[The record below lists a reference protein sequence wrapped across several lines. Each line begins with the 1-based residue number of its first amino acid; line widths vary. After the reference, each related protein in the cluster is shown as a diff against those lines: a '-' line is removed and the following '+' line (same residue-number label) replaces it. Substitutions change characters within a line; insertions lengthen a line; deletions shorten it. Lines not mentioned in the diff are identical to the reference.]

1 MGPSPVCNVI
11 YGGDVIPMTYTTKL
25 RPSGR
30 EVINVTWCQVFITNG
45 GNKVINVSGVHN

>member
-30 EVINVTWCQVFITNG
+30 EVINVTWCQVFITNE
-45 GNKVINVSGVHN
+45 GNKVINVTGVHN